1 MLVYGDWMVLL
12 GDFLP
17 AGSEASV
24 RGEKKFFE
32 GPTTANWTLA
42 FKDSSIGVWLVYY
55 RSTFKYWHLFENE
68 ETAVCN

>member
-1 MLVYGDWMVLL
+1 MVLL

-24 RGEKKFFE
+24 RGEKQFFE

-55 RSTFKYWHLFENE
+55 RSTFKY
-68 ETAVCN
+68 